1 MNFLNKSISLALF
14 SGFLLATVGCTGNNG
29 KVTET
34 ETTVLEVDTVDAE
47 VTYDVNRKTVESV
60 DTVGA
65 TTEYEV
71 EKKVVKRTIEID
83 TITKELSPEEQQ
95 DYAKG
100 DYEVVEEEVEKE
112 QESEEIEIDS

>member
-1 MNFLNKSISLALF
+1 MKFLSKHISFALL
-14 SGFLLATVGCTGNNG
+14 SGFLLATVGCTNNNG

-34 ETTVLEVDTVDAE
+34 ETTVLEIDTVDAE

-71 EKKVVKRTIEID
+71 EKKVVKRTVEID
-83 TITKELSPEEQQ
+83 TITRELSPQEQQ
-95 DYAKG
+95 EYVKG

-112 QESEEIEIDS
+112 QKSEKVEVES